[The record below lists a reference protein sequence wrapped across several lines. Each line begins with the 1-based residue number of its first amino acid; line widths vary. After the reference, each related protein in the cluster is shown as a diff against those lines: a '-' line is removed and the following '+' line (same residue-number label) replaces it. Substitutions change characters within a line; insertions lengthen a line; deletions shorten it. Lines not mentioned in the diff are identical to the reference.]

1 MTYSAAFI
9 WPIMFRV
16 RWHFN
21 IVAFVLE
28 LTFDPQIHHT
38 FHTFD
43 YYDFELP
50 FIKGSSCP
58 SSFTLQCFFIQY
70 TGAAEWAAMSERER
84 QAELL
89 RRRLEQKRLMREG
102 KLEEAA
108 KLLGEGFAADANLK
122 KLMGQNRA
130 K

>member
-1 MTYSAAFI
+1 
-9 WPIMFRV
+9 
-16 RWHFN
+16 
-21 IVAFVLE
+21 
-28 LTFDPQIHHT
+28 
-38 FHTFD
+38 
-43 YYDFELP
+43 
-50 FIKGSSCP
+50 
-58 SSFTLQCFFIQY
+58 
-70 TGAAEWAAMSERER
+70 MSEKER

-108 KLLGEGFAADANLK
+108 KLLGDGFAADANLK

>member
-1 MTYSAAFI
+1 M
-9 WPIMFRV
+9 
-16 RWHFN
+16 
-21 IVAFVLE
+21 
-28 LTFDPQIHHT
+28 
-38 FHTFD
+38 
-43 YYDFELP
+43 
-50 FIKGSSCP
+50 SS
-58 SSFTLQCFFIQY
+58 L
-70 TGAAEWAAMSERER
+70 GAAEWAAMSEKER

>member
-1 MTYSAAFI
+1 MPPSLKI
-9 WPIMFRV
+9 CNDNDSNNDRQPSVSENDIHFR
-16 RWHFN
+16 
-21 IVAFVLE
+21 IL
-28 LTFDPQIHHT
+28 
-38 FHTFD
+38 
-43 YYDFELP
+43 
-50 FIKGSSCP
+50 
-58 SSFTLQCFFIQY
+58 
-70 TGAAEWAAMSERER
+70 GAAEWAAMSEKER

-89 RRRLEQKRLMREG
+89 RKRLEQKRLMREG